1 MNYKIKI
8 LIGGLSF
15 LALLGAGCASGPQAT
30 IKSPEL
36 GKSDAPVE
44 IIEYYDYQCPACK
57 AAESGVMPFI
67 IDDYVNT
74 GKARLVFKNL
84 AFIGPESRL
93 AAAASLCAE
102 EGGKFL
108 DYQKKLYEAQ
118 GAENSGVFT
127 SAKLKNIASEVG
139 LDSTKF
145 NPCLDGERY
154 RSQVAKDTAEGGA
167 LGVNSTPTFIIN
179 GQITSGGTYLSIK
192 RVIDK
197 KLEEATK
204 K

>member
-1 MNYKIKI
+1 MKHFYIFI
-8 LIGGLSF
+8 F
-15 LALLGAGCASGPQAT
+15 LGFLFLFGAGCASGPQAA

-36 GKSDAPVE
+36 GKPEAPVE
-44 IIEYYDYQCPACK
+44 IVEYYDYQCPACK
-57 AAESGVMPFI
+57 TAESGVLPFI
-67 IDDYVNT
+67 IDDYVNK
-74 GKARLVFKNL
+74 GLARLVFKNL

-108 DYQKKLYEAQ
+108 DYHKKLYETQ

-127 SAKLKNIASEVG
+127 KEKLKSIAAEVG
-139 LDSTKF
+139 LDPATF
-145 NPCLDGERY
+145 NPCLDGEKY
-154 RSQVAKDTAEGGA
+154 RSQVAKETAEGGA

-179 GQITSGGTYLSIK
+179 GQITSGGTYLSVK

-197 KLEEATK
+197 KLEEVAK